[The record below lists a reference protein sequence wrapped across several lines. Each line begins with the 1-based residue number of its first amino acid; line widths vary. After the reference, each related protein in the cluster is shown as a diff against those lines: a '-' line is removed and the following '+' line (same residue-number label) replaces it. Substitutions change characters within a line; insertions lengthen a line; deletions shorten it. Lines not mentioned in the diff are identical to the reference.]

1 MNILNIKI
9 QPNVILN
16 RDLTEDYI
24 TFYEIIYKENKEKKI
39 FTMQTYNEEIT
50 PFTKE
55 KLIKYFK
62 TKIEKL

>member
-55 KLIKYFK
+55 QLIKHLR
-62 TKIEKL
+62 TEILKL